1 MKPKLRR
8 PSSKDVAALAGVS
21 LGSVSRVI
29 NKFENVTPAVR
40 DKVERAMAAL
50 DYRLNHA
57 AQTLRSR
64 TSRTVGCMLTDV
76 TNPLYANL
84 FRVFEDKFRREGY
97 MVLLANS
104 LNHAEW
110 EVDIL
115 EMFRT
120 RGMDGVLIAPSN
132 ERNAKVVAAVNQLGI
147 PAVIVDRDMA
157 AHQDHVQFDHVHGI
171 AQAVSHLLGL
181 GHRHIAIVVSSV
193 ASRPMRRRVEGFR
206 AGFLAHGLKP
216 AERLIVRLPASTSNA
231 FAPVTEMLLSA
242 HPPTAIF
249 SLGTNVLGDV
259 LSAISAQGLRVP
271 QDISVVSMGD
281 PAFVRSHV
289 PAIAT
294 VTVDLD
300 LAASESSR
308 LLLERMRGEYVGK
321 PRRVVVPT
329 EFEARES
336 CARVSRR
343 ASHPAVKR
351 KRSAKG

>member
-1 MKPKLRR
+1 MKPKTRR

-29 NKFENVTPAVR
+29 NKFDNVTPEVR
-40 DKVERAMAAL
+40 EKVERAMAAL

-84 FRVFEDKFRREGY
+84 FRVFEDKFRAAGY

-110 EVDIL
+110 EVNIL
-115 EMFRT
+115 EMFRS

-171 AQAVSHLLGL
+171 RQAVSHLIEL
-181 GHRHIAIVVSSV
+181 GHRDIAIVVSSV

-206 AGFLAHGLKP
+206 AAFKAHGLKP
-216 AERLIVRLPASTSNA
+216 VEGLIVKLPASTSNA
-231 FAPVTEMLLSA
+231 FEPMTALLESKR
-242 HPPTAIF
+242 PPTAVL

-259 LSAISAQGLRVP
+259 LNAIAACGLRIP

-281 PAFVRSHV
+281 PAFARSHV
-289 PAIAT
+289 PAIGT
-294 VTVDLD
+294 VNVDLD
-300 LAASESSR
+300 LAAAESAR
-308 LLLERMRGEYVGK
+308 LLLERMRGDYTGR
-321 PRRVVVPT
+321 PRRVVVQT
-329 EFEARES
+329 AFDARES
-336 CARVSRR
+336 AAAPRRRSR
-343 ASHPAVKR
+343 
-351 KRSAKG
+351 G